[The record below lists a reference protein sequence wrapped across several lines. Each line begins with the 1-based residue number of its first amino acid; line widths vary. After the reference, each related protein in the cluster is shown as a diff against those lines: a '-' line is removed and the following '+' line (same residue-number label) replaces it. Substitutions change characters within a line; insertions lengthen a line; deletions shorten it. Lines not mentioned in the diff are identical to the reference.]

1 MRANL
6 PESTSFAVRPS
17 ASTPPASRP
26 LVDSFA
32 RRIDYI
38 RLSVTD
44 RCDFR
49 CVYCMSENM
58 NFLPKADLLTL
69 EELERLAGAFVARG
83 VRKIRLTGGEPLVRR
98 NIMQLVRGLSKLF
111 ERGLDELT
119 LTTNGSQLARYAAEL
134 AECGVRRVNVSLDTL
149 DRQKFRAITRW
160 GDLDQVLKGV
170 DAAQAAG
177 LKVKFNCVALKG
189 DNEDEFLPLVEW
201 AHGRGADVSFIEAMP
216 LGEDAAHNIESF
228 LPLDKVAAE
237 LARRL
242 TLSPSAHASGGPARY
257 FDVAET
263 GGRVGF
269 ITPLSQHFCDSC
281 NRVRVTCTG
290 ALFTCLGQEDQ
301 TDLRSPLRSSPLD
314 GPLNA
319 ALDDA
324 MRRKPR
330 GHDFLAQWAGELAP
344 SARPMS
350 MTGG

>member
-1 MRANL
+1 MRPHKLENQSPAA
-6 PESTSFAVRPS
+6 EF
-17 ASTPPASRP
+17 PASAP
-26 LVDSFA
+26 LIDSYA

-69 EELERLAGAFVARG
+69 EELERLSAAFVARG
-83 VRKIRLTGGEPLVRR
+83 VHKIRITGGEPLVRR
-98 NIMQLVRGLSKLF
+98 NIMQLFRGLARLF
-111 ERGLDELT
+111 DQGLRELT
-119 LTTNGSQLARYAAEL
+119 LTTNGSQLARFAQDL
-134 AECGVRRVNVSLDTL
+134 ADCGVRRVNVSLDTL
-149 DRQKFRAITRW
+149 DPEKFRAITRW
-160 GDLDQVLKGV
+160 GDMARVLDGIE
-170 DAAQAAG
+170 AARAAG
-177 LKVKFNCVALKG
+177 LKVKINCVALKG
-189 DNEDEFLPLVEW
+189 VNEDEFLALVEW
-201 AHGRGADVSFIEAMP
+201 AHDLGMEVSFIEAMP
-216 LGEDAAHNIESF
+216 LGEDAVHNIESF
-228 LPLDKVAAE
+228 LPLDVVTEA
-237 LARRL
+237 LSRRL
-242 TLSPSAHASGGPARY
+242 TLSPSTHASGGPARF

-290 ALFTCLGQEDQ
+290 ALYTCLGQEDR
-301 TDLRSPLRSSPLD
+301 TDLRGPLRASMD
-314 GPLNA
+314 GAALHA

-330 GHDFLAQWAGELAP
+330 GHDFVAQWSGALAP
-344 SARPMS
+344 SKRPMS